1 MVRKQLYIDER
12 HERDLKRRASE
23 LGVSEAELVRRALD
37 AAFAT
42 GATAR
47 PLHPERAEAARR
59 LRERWRA
66 PSSHLIGRFERDGLY
81 AERLDRIARR
91 AAKAGAE

>member
-37 AAFAT
+37 VALGS
-42 GATAR
+42 GAQRR
-47 PLHPERAEAARR
+47 PLHPERQEAIRR

-66 PSSHLIGRFERDGLY
+66 PTSTLTGPLDREALY
-81 AERLDRIARR
+81 ADRVEGAARSAV
-91 AAKAGAE
+91 AADGS

>member
-1 MVRKQLYIDER
+1 MVRKQLYIDDR

-47 PLHPERAEAARR
+47 PLHPERAQAAGR

-66 PSSHLIGRFERDGLY
+66 PASRLIGRLERDELY
-81 AERLDRIARR
+81 ADRLERIARR
-91 AAKAGAE
+91 AAKAAAE